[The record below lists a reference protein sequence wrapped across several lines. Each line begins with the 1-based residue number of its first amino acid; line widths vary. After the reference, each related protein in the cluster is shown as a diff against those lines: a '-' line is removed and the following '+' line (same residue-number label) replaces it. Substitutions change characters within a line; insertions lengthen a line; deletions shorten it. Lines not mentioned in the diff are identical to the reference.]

1 MISCDVEGRT
11 LTTHTLPARL
21 TRKVYEE
28 LRQRAKLTGKSMN
41 AIINEALE
49 AHFESTPV
57 PEARLQA
64 IVQRIVREDREILDA
79 LRDA

>member
-1 MISCDVEGRT
+1 MN
-11 LTTHTLPARL
+11 THTLPARL
-21 TRKVYEE
+21 TRKVYDE

-41 AIINEALE
+41 TIINEALE